1 MSSRLGLVVSNT
13 CILQVEDDAN
23 DVYLLQRAFTQAGI
37 PNPVQVVT
45 DGQMAIDYL
54 AGYRG
59 FADLRIYPLPG
70 LVLLD
75 LKLPHKSGREVL
87 QWIRGQPGFRRIV
100 VIVFTTAQYT
110 GDVGLAYDLG
120 ANSFLIKPTDFSEYL
135 RIASL
140 LKDWWLHLN
149 QFAPVSEAV
158 WAPSMHL
165 PAMQHFFERPSAGNA
180 S

>member
-1 MSSRLGLVVSNT
+1 MLTVSNT

-23 DVYLLQRAFTQAGI
+23 DAFLLQRAFTKAGI
-37 PNPVQVVT
+37 TNPVQVVT

-54 AGYRG
+54 AGDGR
-59 FADLRIYPLPG
+59 FANRTIYPLPG

-87 QWIRGQPGFRRIV
+87 QWIRAQPGFRRMV

-120 ANSFLIKPTDFSEYL
+120 VNSFLVKPTDFSEYL
-135 RIASL
+135 RIVLL
-140 LKDWWLHLN
+140 LKEWWLHFN
-149 QFAPVSEAV
+149 QFAPVSEAM
-158 WAPSMHL
+158 WTPSMQTPAIHHL
-165 PAMQHFFERPSAGNA
+165 FDRPSAGNA

>member
-1 MSSRLGLVVSNT
+1 MSIT

-23 DVYLLQRAFTQAGI
+23 DVFLLQRAFTKAGI
-37 PNPVQVVT
+37 TNPVQVVT

-54 AGYRG
+54 DGHGR
-59 FADLRIYPLPG
+59 FANRAVYPLPG

-87 QWIRGQPGFRRIV
+87 QWIRSQPGFRRMVI
-100 VIVFTTAQYT
+100 IVFTTAQYA

-120 ANSFLIKPTDFSEYL
+120 ANSFLVKPTDFSEYL
-135 RIASL
+135 RIALL
-140 LKDWWLHLN
+140 LKDWWLHFN
-149 QFAPVSEAV
+149 QFAPISEGL
-158 WAPSMHL
+158 WTPSMHP
-165 PAMQHFFERPSAGNA
+165 PAVQPLFDRPSPGNA